1 MYSCQRF
8 FARCNEEVRVLRSW
22 LERTLHSLERTC
34 AITAASGFL
43 LFFRSSLISL
53 FIFVFLCVF
62 ALFLQRPSSLPA
74 SSLPFIKGMV
84 FHFCSSVNHAPCQVF
99 CFPSFVQLIS
109 LGQGFLL
116 GFIMPFSV
124 TCIIHSSFSFFFFFC
139 GIWIIG
145 CTLIQLA

>member
-1 MYSCQRF
+1 MHSRQWF
-8 FARCNEEVRVLRSW
+8 FARCNEEVRNARSQ

-34 AITAASGFL
+34 AITAAREFL
-43 LFFRSSLISL
+43 LLFRSSFISL
-53 FIFVFLCVF
+53 FIFFFLCVF
-62 ALFLQRPSSLPA
+62 ALFLQRPSSLPS
-74 SSLPFIKGMV
+74 SSLPLTKGMV
-84 FHFCSSVNHAPCQVF
+84 FHFCSSINHAPCQVF
-99 CFPSFVQLIS
+99 RFPSFVQLIS

-124 TCIIHSSFSFFFFFC
+124 SCIIHSSFSFFFFFC